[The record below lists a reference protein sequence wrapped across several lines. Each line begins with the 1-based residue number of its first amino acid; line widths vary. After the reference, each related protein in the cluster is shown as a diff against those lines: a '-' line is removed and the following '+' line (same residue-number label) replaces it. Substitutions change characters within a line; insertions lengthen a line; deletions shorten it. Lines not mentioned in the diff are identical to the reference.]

1 MADWLR
7 ARERREAQ
15 KEAEAAGHVADSM
28 EVRLALM
35 AKFHSGEC
43 TLEQVQAELA
53 AIKRNAKR
61 NGKITRSQAYSGR

>member
-1 MADWLR
+1 MDGF
-7 ARERREAQ
+7 ERRLKLDAQ
-15 KEAEAAGHVADSM
+15 KEAEASGRVADSM

-53 AIKRNAKR
+53 AIKRSAKK
-61 NGKITRSQAYSGR
+61 NGQITRSQAYSGR

>member
-1 MADWLR
+1 MRDYFD
-7 ARERREAQ
+7 RRMKLDAQ
-15 KEAEAAGHVADSM
+15 KEAEAAGRVADSM

-53 AIKRNAKR
+53 AIKRNAKK
-61 NGKITRSQAYSGR
+61 NGQITRSQAYSGR